1 MVSGESWAEQQK
13 ANTLLAGNDV
23 INPEDNVREL
33 LKISPTNKYIHAK
46 QAQELVVLRTSA
58 KKLGLPILNEIAEMV
73 ESHQL
78 NVDGYSRAQYLDG
91 LKWIEFILHKIK
103 NKLAGG
109 QQGNI
114 V

>member
-1 MVSGESWAEQQK
+1 MVSGESWAERQK
-13 ANTLLAGNDV
+13 ANSLLTGVDGE
-23 INPEDNVREL
+23 NPDDNVKEL
-33 LKISPTNKYIHAK
+33 LKISDTNKYIHAK
-46 QAQELVVLRTSA
+46 QAQELVVLRISA
-58 KKLGLPILNEIAEMV
+58 KKLDLPILEEIADLV

-78 NVDGYSRAQYLDG
+78 NVDGYSRSQYLDG

-103 NKLAGG
+103 NKLSGG